1 MLTNFMPLR
10 FCSSANKNYNSSEM
24 QMCVN
29 IKKKKK
35 KSKCDIHKKLALFAR
50 VMLSKAFLGTISSI
64 ALY

>member
-29 IKKKKK
+29 IKKK